1 MTGRFRPSLPIS
13 VSPQKFGQVVS
24 TTKTDTFSTTS
35 TSYTDITGLSA
46 TITPTNANST
56 ILVIASVMGCT
67 GASLTES
74 PSGLR
79 LMRDTTAISVGA
91 TASNRTLT
99 SFGSIS
105 DSLDYS
111 RLNHTYYPRQV
122 VAVHLDSPASVA
134 AITYKVQMLVT
145 TSTGYINRGATDTD
159 SSAFI
164 RGVSSITAIE
174 VLP

>member
-1 MTGRFRPSLPIS
+1 MSRLIVSRPIS
-13 VSPQKFGQVVS
+13 TGSRQVLQVVS

-35 TSYTDITGLSA
+35 TSYTDVTGLSV
-46 TITPTNANST
+46 TITPTTLGSQ
-56 ILVIASVMGCT
+56 ILVIASVVGCT

-79 LMRDTTAISVGA
+79 LMRDTTAIGAGA
-91 TASNRTLT
+91 TAGSRTLT
-99 SFGSIS
+99 SFASIS

-122 VAVHLDSPASVA
+122 TAVHLDSPATTASV
-134 AITYKVQMLVT
+134 TYKVQMLVT

-164 RGVSSITAIE
+164 RGASSITVIE

>member
-1 MTGRFRPSLPIS
+1 MSQRFLVSRPVS

-24 TTKTDTFSTTS
+24 TTKTDTFSTAN
-35 TSYTDITGLSA
+35 TSYTDITGLSV
-46 TITPTNANST
+46 TITPTNAAST
-56 ILVIASVMGCT
+56 ILVIANVMGCT
-67 GASLTES
+67 GASLTEG

-79 LMRDTTAISVGA
+79 LMRDTTAISVG
-91 TASNRTLT
+91 TAAGSRTLT
-99 SFGSIS
+99 SFASIT
-105 DSLDYS
+105 DSLDYN

-145 TSTGYINRGATDTD
+145 ASTGYINRGATDTD